1 MPYDSVP
8 FYDMSDNETGCCPR
22 FNAKGWD
29 GLELHFDNKLF
40 VHARTHAVFHVP
52 IDMGKVF
59 PRVQAHLEAAN
70 AFDPDNFFI
79 LSKDLGAWTSEHFFT
94 ASRDVAGEE
103 MVRLSGDYVTK
114 VFDGPYADAK
124 QWYDEMKAISA
135 ARGKP
140 DGEVYFYYTT
150 CPKCAK
156 HYGHN
161 YIVGFAEV

>member
-8 FYDMSDNETGCCPR
+8 FTDMTDTETGCCPR
-22 FNAKGWD
+22 FDATSWD

-40 VHARTHAVFHVP
+40 VRAVTHAVFHVP
-52 IDMGKVF
+52 IDMGRVF
-59 PRVQAHLEAAN
+59 PRVHSHLEAAG
-70 AFDPDNFFI
+70 AFDPNGFLV
-79 LSKDLGAWTSEHFFT
+79 LSRDLGAWTSEHLFA
-94 ASRDVAGEE
+94 ASKDVPDED
-103 MVRLSGDYVTK
+103 MVRMSGTFATR
-114 VFDGPYADAK
+114 VFDGPYSQAK

-161 YIVGFAEV
+161 YVVGFAEV